1 MPRTILPALVRTS
14 RVAVL
19 GSACCIAVLLTFA
32 ATAKAQ
38 DTTSQRGVRIGL
50 SYALGS
56 KPGVYIAPVSG
67 VAGDSIRAILQRDL
81 DYGDR
86 VTLIGM
92 DSAGLALGPLMGN
105 GRPSYDVFTRLGAAA
120 LVVPSVS
127 ATGVRIT
134 LHDVA
139 AKKVVETRDFALPG
153 APSSHGWRLALHAV
167 SDVVEEW
174 VTGTRGI
181 AATRV
186 AFVRGG
192 RINVIDSDGA
202 VETPAGQVSPVL
214 SPAWSPDGQRIAYSE
229 LGNAG
234 SRIGVIDL
242 ATGSARTLVS
252 RGGLNITPA
261 FSPDGRTIV
270 FASGE
275 DEGTDLY
282 AVDASGG
289 AVRRVTVGRG
299 TDNVSPSFSP
309 DGRRIAF
316 TSGRSGHPEV
326 YIMDADGT
334 GAELL
339 TPFAFGDQYYR
350 SNPDWSPDGR
360 SVAFQSQIAG
370 QFQIMTISL
379 RDRSV
384 KQHTSESTNEDP
396 SWAPDGRH
404 LVFTSSRS
412 GVKQLW
418 VLDTESGRVRQLT
431 RNGGARLAAWS
442 PRLGSR

>member
-1 MPRTILPALVRTS
+1 MPLRFSPATLRTALL
-14 RVAVL
+14 VAL
-19 GSACCIAVLLTFA
+19 ALSGALS
-32 ATAKAQ
+32 TARAQ
-38 DTTSQRGVRIGL
+38 DTTSHRGVRIGL
-50 SYALGS
+50 SYALGAR
-56 KPGVYIAPVSG
+56 PGVYIAPVRG
-67 VAGDSIRAILQRDL
+67 ANGDSIRAILQRDL

-86 VTLIGM
+86 VTLIGI
-92 DSAGLALGPLMGN
+92 DSAGVALAPLLGN

-120 LVVPSVS
+120 LVVPTVS
-127 ATGVRIT
+127 STGLRIT
-134 LHDVA
+134 LHDVG
-139 AKKVVETRDFALPG
+139 AKKVVETREFPLG
-153 APSSHGWRLALHAV
+153 GTSSSRAWRAALHGV
-167 SDVVEEW
+167 SDAVEEW
-174 VTGTRGI
+174 ITGTRGI
-181 AATRV
+181 ASTRV

-192 RINVIDSDGA
+192 RVYVADSDGA
-202 VETPAGQVSPVL
+202 VETAASQVNPVL
-214 SPAWSPDGQRIAYSE
+214 SPSWHPNGGRIAYSE
-229 LGNAG
+229 LGAAG
-234 SRIGVIDL
+234 SRIGTIDV
-242 ATGSARTLVS
+242 ASGNARTLVA

-261 FSPDGRTIV
+261 FSPDGSTIV

-282 AVDASGG
+282 AVSADGG
-289 AVRRVTVGRG
+289 NVRRLTVGRG

-339 TPFAFGDQYYR
+339 TPFSFGDQYYR

-360 SVAFQSQIAG
+360 NVAFQSQIAG

-379 RDRSV
+379 RDRAV

-404 LVFTSSRS
+404 LVFTSSRT

-442 PRLGSR
+442 P

>member
-1 MPRTILPALVRTS
+1 MPHRIRLAHIVAASVVAAAL
-14 RVAVL
+14 
-19 GSACCIAVLLTFA
+19 A
-32 ATAKAQ
+32 ATPSRAHSQ
-38 DTTSQRGVRIGL
+38 DTTSRRGVRIGL
-50 SYALGS
+50 SYALGAR
-56 KPGVYIAPVSG
+56 PGVYIAPVTG
-67 VAGDSIRAILQRDL
+67 AAGDSIRAILQRDL

-86 VTLIGM
+86 VTLIGI
-92 DSAGLALGPLMGN
+92 DSAGLALAPLLGS

-120 LVVPSVS
+120 LVVPTVS
-127 ATGVRIT
+127 PTGLRIT
-134 LHDVA
+134 LHDVGA
-139 AKKVVETRDFALPG
+139 RKVAETRDFPLG
-153 APSSHGWRLALHAV
+153 GSPSSRAWRASLHAI

-186 AFVRGG
+186 AFVRAG
-192 RINVIDSDGA
+192 RISIVDSDGA
-202 VETPAGQVSPVL
+202 AESVASQVSPVL
-214 SPAWSPDGQRIAYSE
+214 SPAWRPDGQRIAYSE

-234 SRIGVIDL
+234 SRIGVVDL
-242 ATGSARTLVS
+242 ASGSARTLVS

-261 FSPDGRTIV
+261 YSPDGSAIV

-282 AVDASGG
+282 TIPADGG
-289 AVRRVTVGRG
+289 TARRLTVGRG

-309 DGRRIAF
+309 DGHRIAF

-404 LVFTSSRS
+404 LVFTSSRT

-442 PRLGSR
+442 PRLGAR

>member
-1 MPRTILPALVRTS
+1 MPLRIRLTRIAAASVVAAAL
-14 RVAVL
+14 
-19 GSACCIAVLLTFA
+19 A
-32 ATAKAQ
+32 ATSTRAHSQ
-38 DTTSQRGVRIGL
+38 DTTTRRGVRIGL
-50 SYALGS
+50 SYALGAR
-56 KPGVYIAPVSG
+56 PGVYIAPVSG
-67 VAGDSIRAILQRDL
+67 AAGDSIRAILQRDL

-86 VTLIGM
+86 VTLIGI
-92 DSAGLALGPLMGN
+92 DSAGLALAPLLGN

-120 LVVPSVS
+120 LVVPTVS
-127 ATGVRIT
+127 PAGVRIT
-134 LHDVA
+134 LHDVGA
-139 AKKVVETRDFALPG
+139 RKVAETRDFPVSG
-153 APSSHGWRLALHAV
+153 APSSRAWRASLHAI

-181 AATRV
+181 ASTRV

-192 RINVIDSDGA
+192 RISIIDSDGA
-202 VETPAGQVSPVL
+202 MESVAGQVSPVL
-214 SPAWSPDGQRIAYSE
+214 SPAWSPDGKHIAYSE

-234 SRIGVIDL
+234 SRIGVVDL
-242 ATGSARTLVS
+242 STGSARTLVS
-252 RGGLNITPA
+252 RGGLNITPVY
-261 FSPDGRTIV
+261 SPDGSAIV

-282 AVDASGG
+282 TVAPDGG
-289 AVRRVTVGRG
+289 PVRRLTVGRG

-309 DGRRIAF
+309 DGHRIAF

-404 LVFTSSRS
+404 LVFTSSRT

-418 VLDTESGRVRQLT
+418 ILDTESGRVRQLT

-442 PRLGSR
+442 PRLESR

>member
-1 MPRTILPALVRTS
+1 MHLRIRATHFVAASLAAAALVASPS
-14 RVAVL
+14 RAR
-19 GSACCIAVLLTFA
+19 S
-32 ATAKAQ
+32 Q
-38 DTTSQRGVRIGL
+38 DTTSRRGVRIGL
-50 SYALGS
+50 SYALGTR
-56 KPGVYIAPVSG
+56 PGVYIAPVAGAS
-67 VAGDSIRAILQRDL
+67 GDSIRAILQRDL

-86 VTLIGM
+86 VTLIGI
-92 DSAGLALGPLMGN
+92 DSAGLALAPLLGN

-120 LVVPSVS
+120 LVVPTVS
-127 ATGVRIT
+127 PAGVRIT
-134 LHDVA
+134 LHDVGA
-139 AKKVVETRDFALPG
+139 RKVAETREFPLNG
-153 APSSHGWRLALHAV
+153 APSSRAWRASLHAM
-167 SDVVEEW
+167 SDVIEEW
-174 VTGTRGI
+174 ITGTRGI
-181 AATRV
+181 ASTRV

-192 RINVIDSDGA
+192 RVSIVDSDGA
-202 VETPAGQVSPVL
+202 VESVASQINPVL
-214 SPAWSPDGQRIAYSE
+214 SPSWSPDGQHIVYSE

-234 SRIGVIDL
+234 SRIGTIDL
-242 ATGSARTLVS
+242 ATGAAHTLVS
-252 RGGLNITPA
+252 RGGLNITPVY
-261 FSPDGRTIV
+261 SPDGGTIV

-282 AVDASGG
+282 AIASGG
-289 AVRRVTVGRG
+289 GPVRRLTVGRG

-309 DGRRIAF
+309 DGHRIAF

-339 TPFAFGDQYYR
+339 TPFSFGDQYYR

-404 LVFTSSRS
+404 LVFTSSRT

-442 PRLGSR
+442 PRLGAR

>member
-1 MPRTILPALVRTS
+1 MTIRFAFAR
-14 RVAVL
+14 
-19 GSACCIAVLLTFA
+19 A
-32 ATAKAQ
+32 ATATAVVVAASLLLPNGARAQ

-56 KPGVYIAPVSG
+56 KPGVYVAPVSG
-67 VAGDSIRAILQRDL
+67 ANADSVRAIIQRDL

-86 VTLIGM
+86 VTMIGL
-92 DSAGLALGPLMGN
+92 DSAGIALAPLLGN
-105 GRPSYDVFTRLGAAA
+105 GRPSYDVFSRLGAAA
-120 LVVPSVS
+120 LVIPIVS
-127 ATGVRIT
+127 PAGVRVT
-134 LHDVA
+134 LHDVGA
-139 AKKVVETRDFALPG
+139 RKVVEARDFPLTG
-153 APSSHGWRLALHAV
+153 APLSRQWRASLHAA
-167 SDVVEEW
+167 SDAIEEW
-174 VTGTRGI
+174 VTGVRGI
-181 AATRV
+181 AATRI
-186 AFVRGG
+186 AFVRAGH
-192 RINVIDSDGA
+192 ISIVDSDGA
-202 VETPAGQVSPVL
+202 EETVAAQVTPVL
-214 SPAWSPDGQRIAYSE
+214 SPAWSPDGRHIAYSE
-229 LGNAG
+229 LSSAG

-242 ATGSARTLVS
+242 ATGSTRTLVA

-261 FSPDGRTIV
+261 YSPDGSTLI
-270 FASGE
+270 FSSGQ
-275 DEGTDLY
+275 DDGTDLWTIP
-282 AVDASGG
+282 AAGG
-289 AVRRVTVGRG
+289 ALHRVTVGRG
-299 TDNVSPSFSP
+299 TDNVSPSYSP
-309 DGRRIAF
+309 DGRRVAF

-350 SNPDWSPDGR
+350 SNPDWAPDGR
-360 SVAFQSQIAG
+360 NVAFQSQLAG

-404 LVFTSSRS
+404 IVFTSTRT

-431 RNGGARLAAWS
+431 RSGGARLAAWS
-442 PRLGSR
+442 SRLAAR

>member
-1 MPRTILPALVRTS
+1 MKFGFALPRAAAATPALL
-14 RVAVL
+14 A
-19 GSACCIAVLLTFA
+19 ALLLLPNA
-32 ATAKAQ
+32 GRAQ

-56 KPGVYIAPVSG
+56 KPGVYVAPVSG
-67 VAGDSIRAILQRDL
+67 VNGDSVRAIIQRDL
-81 DYGDR
+81 DFGDR
-86 VTLIGM
+86 VTLIGI
-92 DSAGLALGPLMGN
+92 DSAGIALAPLLGS
-105 GRPSYDVFTRLGAAA
+105 GRPSYDVFARLGAAA
-120 LVVPSVS
+120 LVIPIISP
-127 ATGVRIT
+127 TGVRIT
-134 LHDVA
+134 LHDVG
-139 AKKVVETRDFALPG
+139 AKKVVETRDFHLSG
-153 APSSHGWRLALHAV
+153 APSSRQWRASLHAA
-167 SDVVEEW
+167 SDAVEEW
-174 VTGTRGI
+174 VTGVRGI

-186 AFVRGG
+186 AYVRGS
-192 RINVIDSDGA
+192 RIYLVDSDGA
-202 VETPAGQVSPVL
+202 SETLASQVAPVL
-214 SPAWSPDGQRIAYSE
+214 SPAWSPDGSRLAYSE
-229 LGNAG
+229 LANTG

-242 ATGSARTLVS
+242 AGGSNRTLVS
-252 RGGLNITPA
+252 RGGLNITPSY
-261 FSPDGRTIV
+261 SPDGSTII
-270 FASGE
+270 FSSGA
-275 DEGTDLY
+275 DDGTDLWTIS
-282 AVDASGG
+282 AQGG
-289 AVRRVTVGRG
+289 APHRVTVGRG

-309 DGRRIAF
+309 DGRRVAF

-360 SVAFQSQIAG
+360 NVAFQSQIAG

-379 RDRSV
+379 RDRGV

-404 LVFTSSRS
+404 IVFTSTRT

-431 RNGGARLAAWS
+431 RSGGARLAAWS
-442 PRLGSR
+442 PRLASR

>member
-1 MPRTILPALVRTS
+1 MHLRTRASALL
-14 RVAVL
+14 AL
-19 GSACCIAVLLTFA
+19 I
-32 ATAKAQ
+32 ATAALFAVPSRGRAQ
-38 DTTSQRGVRIGL
+38 DTTSKRGVRIGL
-50 SYALGS
+50 SYALGAR
-56 KPGVYIAPVSG
+56 PGVYIAPVNG
-67 VAGDSIRAILQRDL
+67 VTGDSIRAILQRDL

-86 VTLIGM
+86 VTLIGI
-92 DSAGLALGPLMGN
+92 DSAGIALAPLLGN
-105 GRPSYDVFTRLGAAA
+105 GRPNYDVFTRLGAAA
-120 LVVPSVS
+120 LVVPTVS
-127 ATGVRIT
+127 PAGVRIT
-134 LHDVA
+134 LHDVGA
-139 AKKVVETRDFALPG
+139 RKVAETRDFPLTG
-153 APSSHGWRLALHAV
+153 SSSSRAWRASLHAV
-167 SDVVEEW
+167 SDAVEEW
-174 VTGTRGI
+174 ITGTRGI
-181 AATRV
+181 ASTRV

-192 RINVIDSDGA
+192 RIAIIDSDGA
-202 VETPAGQVSPVL
+202 VESVASQISPVL
-214 SPAWSPDGQRIAYSE
+214 SPSWSPDGARIVYSE
-229 LGNAG
+229 LGDAG

-261 FSPDGRTIV
+261 FSPDGGTIV

-282 AVDASGG
+282 AIAASGG
-289 AVRRVTVGRG
+289 SVRRVTVGRG

-339 TPFAFGDQYYR
+339 TPFSFGDQYYR

-360 SVAFQSQIAG
+360 NVAFQSQIAG

-404 LVFTSSRS
+404 VVFTSSRT

-418 VLDTESGRVRQLT
+418 ILDTESGRVRQLT

-442 PRLGSR
+442 PRLGAR

>member
-1 MPRTILPALVRTS
+1 MPSSFYIRAALALSCLLPV
-14 RVAVL
+14 
-19 GSACCIAVLLTFA
+19 IAVR
-32 ATAKAQ
+32 AQ
-38 DTTSQRGVRIGL
+38 DTTTNRGVRIGL
-50 SYALGS
+50 SYALGGR
-56 KPGVYIAPVSG
+56 PGVYIAPVRG
-67 VAGDSIRAILQRDL
+67 PAGDSIRAILQRDL

-86 VTLIGM
+86 VALVGS
-92 DSAGLALGPLMGN
+92 DSAGIALAPLLRGTQ
-105 GRPSYDVFTRLGAAA
+105 PSYEIFARLGAAA
-120 LVVPSVS
+120 LVVATQTANGLRVS
-127 ATGVRIT
+127 

-139 AKKVVETRDFALPG
+139 ARKVAGSRDFPLPAFS
-153 APSSHGWRLALHAV
+153 APREWRARMHAV
-167 SDVVEEW
+167 SDEIEQW
-174 VTGTRGI
+174 ITGTRGI
-181 AATRV
+181 AATRI

-192 RINVIDSDGA
+192 RLYVVDSDGA
-202 VETPAGQVSPVL
+202 GETAVGGSSSAL
-214 SPAWSPDGQRIAYSE
+214 SPTWHPNGQRLAYSM
-229 LGNAG
+229 LGETG
-234 SRIGVIDL
+234 SRIMVL
-242 ATGSARTLVS
+242 ELGSGANRALVS

-261 FSPDGRTIV
+261 YTPDGQTIL
-270 FASGE
+270 FSSGAE
-275 DEGTDLY
+275 DGTDLH
-282 AVDASGG
+282 AVAASGG
-289 AVRRVTVGRG
+289 APRRVTVGRG
-299 TDNVSPSFSP
+299 TDNVSPSYSP
-309 DGRRIAF
+309 DGRRVAF

-360 SVAFQSQIAG
+360 TVAFQSQLAG
-370 QFQIMTISL
+370 QFQVMTISL

-404 LVFTSSRS
+404 LVFTSSRT

-431 RNGGARLAAWS
+431 RAGGARLAAWS

>member
-1 MPRTILPALVRTS
+1 MTIRFTHRRALAASAIIAALLALPN
-14 RVAVL
+14 
-19 GSACCIAVLLTFA
+19 GA
-32 ATAKAQ
+32 AAQ

-56 KPGVYIAPVSG
+56 RPGVYVAPVSG
-67 VAGDSIRAILQRDL
+67 TQGDSVRAIVQRDL

-86 VTLIGM
+86 VTLIGL
-92 DSAGLALGPLMGN
+92 DSAGIALAPLLGN
-105 GRPSYDVFTRLGAAA
+105 GRPSYDVFGRLGAAA
-120 LVVPSVS
+120 LVVPVMSP
-127 ATGVRIT
+127 TGVRVT

-139 AKKVVETRDFALPG
+139 AKKVVETREFALSG
-153 APSSHGWRLALHAV
+153 APASRQWRASLHAA
-167 SDVVEEW
+167 SDAIEEW
-174 VTGTRGI
+174 VTGVRGI
-181 AATRV
+181 AATRI
-186 AFVRGG
+186 AFVRAS
-192 RINVIDSDGA
+192 RVYIVDSDGA
-202 VETPAGQVSPVL
+202 NEVLAAQVTPVL
-214 SPAWSPDGQRIAYSE
+214 SPAWSPNGQHIAYSE
-229 LGNAG
+229 LSNTG
-234 SRIGVIDL
+234 SRIGVIDV
-242 ATGSARTLVS
+242 ASGSSRTLVA

-261 FSPDGRTIV
+261 YSPDGSTII
-270 FASGE
+270 FSSGA
-275 DEGTDLY
+275 DEGTDLWTIP
-282 AVDASGG
+282 AAGG
-289 AVRRVTVGRG
+289 ALHRVTVGRG

-309 DGRRIAF
+309 DGRRVAF

-360 SVAFQSQIAG
+360 SVAFQSQLAG

-379 RDRSV
+379 RDRGV

-404 LVFTSSRS
+404 IVFTSTRT

-431 RNGGARLAAWS
+431 RSGGARLAAWS
-442 PRLGSR
+442 PRLVAR